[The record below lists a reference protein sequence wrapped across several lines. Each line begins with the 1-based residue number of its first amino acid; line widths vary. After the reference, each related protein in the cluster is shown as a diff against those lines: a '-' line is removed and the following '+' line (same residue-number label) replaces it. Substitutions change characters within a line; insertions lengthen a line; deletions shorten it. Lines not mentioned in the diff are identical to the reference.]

1 MPPAAISQAM
11 IAPKTPVAVAK
22 GRGNDQ
28 IPAPTIEPTTIMVSA
43 NSESFCVCSDAAVV
57 AAAGTSIR
65 TCRLSISFLPADCAG
80 LGLLHSPCA
89 EPLIFL
95 VGDRVRIP

>member
-28 IPAPTIEPTTIMVSA
+28 MPAPTIEPTTIMVSA
-43 NSESFCVCSDAAVV
+43 NSESFCVCSRASAVP
-57 AAAGTSIR
+57 AAGASTM
-65 TCRLSISFLPADCAG
+65 TCWLSIGISSPRSCLTQG
-80 LGLLHSPCA
+80 LGRKLGRLL
-89 EPLIFL
+89 
-95 VGDRVRIP
+95 